1 MENNKEKPEAMENTQ
16 NSPEALSDEQLGAV
30 TGAGETAFPAPA
42 CCEVCGSTNIVA
54 EFHRKKGYQAWTCGD
69 CGEILLP
76 CFVSD
81 DTMG

>member
-1 MENNKEKPEAMENTQ
+1 MENNKEKLEAMENTQ
-16 NSPEALSDEQLGAV
+16 NSPAALSDEQLGAV
-30 TGAGETAFPAPA
+30 TDGRAFPPPKS
-42 CCEVCGSTNIVA
+42 CDVCGSTNIVA

-81 DTMG
+81 DRMG